1 MSSAMRV
8 QSPESAGENDNTGF
22 EGIDGNQAR
31 RCCRNRGPIE
41 VLSAL
46 DVILGAGGKTIWFWN
61 VTTEESISA

>member
-22 EGIDGNQAR
+22 EGIDGNQTR
-31 RCCRNRGPIE
+31 RCGRNRGPIE

-46 DVILGAGGKTIWFWN
+46 DVILGAGGRGAKQFGSGT
-61 VTTEESISA
+61 